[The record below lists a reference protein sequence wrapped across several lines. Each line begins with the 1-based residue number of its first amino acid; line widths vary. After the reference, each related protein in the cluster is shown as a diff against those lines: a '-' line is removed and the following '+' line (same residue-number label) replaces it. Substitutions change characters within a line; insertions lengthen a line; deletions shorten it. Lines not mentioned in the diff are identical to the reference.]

1 MKGVKVLISVSPPAN
16 GSNEPIETFTL
27 SSDSVYVDKENL
39 EVAKR
44 MAELLP
50 DTTKE
55 LENMFFS
62 RFRDNGTYDD
72 IGTLVYFVTD
82 TEIDVY
88 DVTVITTDERGTAV
102 KQENLLI
109 STDEVDSCNLSSIE
123 LLENFRRQI
132 GKDIA
137 RAYEKELTER
147 YKLGVMLKFADK
159 LTDKLFELTDT
170 IKTNLNTFVKEKEKV
185 LVNSENVKEN
195 VEQLADEL
203 RNVAKS
209 SVEFNKLILNFAEI
223 VKQEF
228 VKLMQKERERLLKEQ
243 EELRKR
249 LEKLERENE
258 KLKKRINELEERR
271 SAFSV
276 IRAKFTELLNYARE
290 KFKKVTRFFRRDKDY
305 GGPSL

>member
-1 MKGVKVLISVSPPAN
+1 MKGVKVVISVSPPSSD
-16 GSNEPIETFTL
+16 SNEPTETFTL
-27 SSDSVYVDKENL
+27 SADSVYVDKENL
-39 EVAKR
+39 EVAKQ

-50 DTTKE
+50 DTTNE

-62 RFRDNGTYDD
+62 RFRDSGTYDN

-88 DVTVITTDERGTAV
+88 DVTVITNDERGIVV
-102 KQENLLI
+102 KRENLLI
-109 STDEVDSCNLSSIE
+109 STDEVDDCNLSSIK

-159 LTDKLFELTDT
+159 LTDKFMELTDT
-170 IKTNLNTFVKEKEKV
+170 IKTNYETYVMEKDKL
-185 LVNSENVKEN
+185 LVYSEIAKEN
-195 VEQLADEL
+195 IEKYKDKLKD
-203 RNVAKS
+203 VAKS
-209 SVEFNKLILNFAEI
+209 SLELNKLILNFAEL
-223 VKQEF
+223 VKEEF
-228 VKLMQKERERLLKEQ
+228 VKLLHKEREKLLKEQ

-249 LEKLERENE
+249 LQKLERENE
-258 KLKKRINELEERR
+258 ELKKRIRKLEERR
-271 SAFSV
+271 SALSV
-276 IRAKFTELLNYARE
+276 IRAKFTELMNYARE
-290 KFKKVTRFFRRDKDY
+290 KLKKVTRFFRRDKDY

>member
-1 MKGVKVLISVSPPAN
+1 MKGVKVLISVSPPTN

-88 DVTVITTDERGTAV
+88 DVTVITTDEKGTAV

-137 RAYEKELTER
+137 RAYEKELTQR

-170 IKTNLNTFVKEKEKV
+170 IKTNLNAFVKEKDKL
-185 LVNSENVKEN
+185 LVNSENVKESVDRFAN
-195 VEQLADEL
+195 KLQDAT
-203 RNVAKS
+203 KS
-209 SVEFNKLILNFAEI
+209 SIEFNKLILNFAEI
-223 VKQEF
+223 VKREF
-228 VKLMQKERERLLKEQ
+228 VKLTQKEREKLLKEQ

-258 KLKKRINELEERR
+258 ELKKRIRELEERR

-276 IRAKFTELLNYARE
+276 VRAKFAELVNYAKE
-290 KFKKVTRFFRRDKDY
+290 KLKKVTRFFRRDADY